1 MAGVGRSLIQVQQ
14 IEEKKHMSLRFHK
27 HRGRE
32 KRKKRMEI
40 GK

>member
-1 MAGVGRSLIQVQQ
+1 MVGVGGSLIQVQQ
-14 IEEKKHMSLRFHK
+14 IEKKNMSLRFHK